1 MVASTRVRVAR
12 NLASPYILNPAGDG
26 ESRVKVLEAIRGAM
40 SKCTEKDLQGKFHI
54 HAEISPEKQQE
65 LIDNHFLFNG
75 HDKRQAA
82 AGYHNNWPHGRGIY
96 QADDKEFN
104 IWINEGDHY
113 RFMVLIPGPN
123 IEKVLDKLNRAVAIC
138 GKNMAETTGLAKP
151 YAEHPILGM
160 VSCCPSN
167 LGTGCRTS
175 VHMKLPSLV
184 KAIGFKGIG
193 KLVWEKN
200 CQARGSGGETD
211 TSAVHLIDI
220 SNVRRLGFS
229 EVNLADDMILG
240 ANYIAGLETKC
251 AAGDMKEIN
260 ETLAKLA

>member
-1 MVASTRVRVAR
+1 
-12 NLASPYILNPAGDG
+12 
-26 ESRVKVLEAIRGAM
+26 
-40 SKCTEKDLQGKFHI
+40 
-54 HAEISPEKQQE
+54 
-65 LIDNHFLFNG
+65 
-75 HDKRQAA
+75 
-82 AGYHNNWPHGRGIY
+82 
-96 QADDKEFN
+96 
-104 IWINEGDHY
+104 
-113 RFMVLIPGPN
+113 
-123 IEKVLDKLNRAVAIC
+123 
-138 GKNMAETTGLAKP
+138 
-151 YAEHPILGM
+151 
-160 VSCCPSN
+160 
-167 LGTGCRTS
+167 
-175 VHMKLPSLV
+175 MKLPSLV